1 MFDEGTKDV
10 AGKNSAFRMNV
21 RKGTRRARK
30 DHRLPG
36 VTVHKVGVKR
46 DELRWG
52 QSCLVG
58 TEFKKSHS
66 NPLSSLTPPMDLRHM
81 TSNTGL
87 GRPAKHIRTADHRL
101 DSRSPDSIPSSPT
114 SVHSS
119 SSAIFERD
127 IEPISIPSPSHHP
140 RNPHRVP
147 RAKGTEALEQSVPS
161 VLDSA
166 AAILGNLQD
175 VDVGEQVAVV
185 SPSSAI
191 GRVSNSGFAS
201 PIGSYRSRSPSP
213 LGSRVTS
220 RAADLLFSIPT
231 SPTSVLG
238 LQNLNIPS
246 PSPPRV
252 VPGDYASSVV
262 TSVDAEE
269 PPTTTQEHPPPKPI
283 SPSYPPISLATSPIA
298 SPSSLQSHPPSPIHV
313 AKKRLSFMSYSDLLS
328 STPQST
334 QTLSSLTTCASS
346 TEPPP
351 HIPSISGLNIAS
363 AMQAQQFPGSK
374 APSLHRFALGPTGG
388 LTHPGKRDSI
398 AMLDNVGGEWEKEGL
413 GRGLEERLDALVI
426 PPAVDSPVVGV
437 APVAGRV
444 QGKAV
449 A

>member
-1 MFDEGTKDV
+1 M
-10 AGKNSAFRMNV
+10 
-21 RKGTRRARK
+21 
-30 DHRLPG
+30 HRIDRSTFAQRTIDWVLVLPTPFHPRPPLC
-36 VTVHKVGVKR
+36 V
-46 DELRWG
+46 
-52 QSCLVG
+52 CLP
-58 TEFKKSHS
+58 F
-66 NPLSSLTPPMDLRHM
+66 LLLLDIWM
-81 TSNTGL
+81 TYFFF
-87 GRPAKHIRTADHRL
+87 
-101 DSRSPDSIPSSPT
+101 PS
-114 SVHSS
+114 HSS

-127 IEPISIPSPSHHP
+127 IEPISIPSPSQHS

-166 AAILGNLQD
+166 AAVLGNLSQD
-175 VDVGEQVAVV
+175 VDVAEQVAVV
-185 SPSSAI
+185 SPASVSASAFDTI

-246 PSPPRV
+246 SSPPRIA
-252 VPGDYASSVV
+252 PQIPGGTGDYASSVV
-262 TSVDAEE
+262 TSIDIEE
-269 PPTTTQEHPPPKPI
+269 PSTTTQEHPPTPTLKPI
-283 SPSYPPISLATSPIA
+283 SPSYPPISLATSPIT
-298 SPSSLQSHPPSPIHV
+298 SPSSIQSHPPSPIHV

-363 AMQAQQFPGSK
+363 AIQAQQLPGGSK
-374 APSLHRFALGPTGG
+374 APSLHGFSFGPTGG

-426 PPAVDSPVVGV
+426 PPAVDSPVVSPAV
-437 APVAGRV
+437 SVVSRV
-444 QGKAV
+444 QGKA
-449 A
+449 AA